1 MHRHIYC
8 LVALDDRPAAV
19 RSAFPW
25 QLDGVVTPSSQHRK
39 WFDGGRQ
46 LRLPAIRLF
55 ATRLR
60 LIFVSCARFPSH
72 ELYTITY
79 PSSLALLKGQLKCHA
94 FFSCYLAAA
103 IDGRAEIYC
112 CVISIL
118 GHDRMITVAVDGLM
132 LVTMIKGT
140 AARLS
145 SLISLPADKQDW
157 FEASNRKW
165 H

>member
-1 MHRHIYC
+1 MHRHICC
-8 LVALDDRPAAV
+8 LVALDDRHAAV
-19 RSAFPW
+19 RSAFSW

-46 LRLPAIRLF
+46 LRLPAIRFF

-60 LIFVSCARFPSH
+60 LIFVLCARFPSH
-72 ELYTITY
+72 ELYAVAY
-79 PSSLALLKGQLKCHA
+79 PSSPALLEGQLKCHA
-94 FFSCYLAAA
+94 FFSCHLAAA

-112 CVISIL
+112 CIISIL
-118 GHDRMITVAVDGLM
+118 GNDRMITVSVDGLM

-145 SLISLPADKQDW
+145 SLISLPADKQNW
-157 FEASNRKW
+157 LGASNRKW